1 MKHAKPNTE
10 VFAEVYAHTKS
21 PGKAML
27 AAQPTLVTNKNYA
40 NVKAHRL
47 LKRSD
52 IQDKIQKNLEKM
64 SKSAIKRIETLI
76 QSEDEAI
83 ATTNAWKTI
92 EHVRGKAVTRS
103 INLHDSASIEDA
115 LFE

>member
-1 MKHAKPNTE
+1 
-10 VFAEVYAHTKS
+10 
-21 PGKAML
+21 ML